1 MNLLSEDIKQLAQ
14 SGELEKV
21 PPELI
26 TEDILLAKNRNGT
39 PTICCILFN
48 NQLKY
53 VPKKLLNDQVLSQK
67 DLSGASGYLLAARK
81 VGQFREIPANLITP
95 EKLKEGQNK
104 EKLWGIL
111 IRNKEINHVL
121 PFVENLID
129 EAELDDNSSFLHTC
143 ATTCEL
149 TKIPQNLITKER
161 ILKQK
166 TLGKENVIHYA
177 AHYGCLNQI
186 PSEFLTQ
193 KTMTMTSNYG
203 ETPLHSA
210 TDGGKLDLVPK
221 EFLTQENLEKEDN
234 WGTVFHKAA
243 INCTFDSFP
252 KEFLTEKNLTAKSLS
267 SEVSPILILAHK
279 CSEPNTNHSKRGDAV
294 KQFTSLIKKLSEEN
308 LEALKK
314 ELTRGEWENAITI
327 VKKEILKRD
336 FLKNIQ
342 NTNQNLEI

>member
-1 MNLLSEDIKQLAQ
+1 MNLLSEDIKQLILN
-14 SGELEKV
+14 GELEKV

-26 TEDILLAKNRNGT
+26 TKDILLSKDKTGT

-48 NQLKY
+48 DQLKH
-53 VPKKLLNDQVLSQK
+53 VPKEFLSDQILSQK
-67 DLSGASGYLLAARK
+67 DLSGASCYLIAARK
-81 VGQFREIPANLITP
+81 LGQFEKIPQELITT
-95 EKLKEGQNK
+95 EVLKESQNK

-111 IRNKEINHVL
+111 IRNKEINHIL
-121 PFVENLID
+121 PFVEELID
-129 EAELDDNSSFLHTC
+129 DTELDDNSSFLHTC

-149 TKIPQNLITKER
+149 NKIPQSLITKQR

-193 KTMTMTSNYG
+193 ETMSITSTYG

-210 TDGGKLDLVPK
+210 ADGGKLNLVPQ

-243 INCTFDSFP
+243 INCTFDTFP
-252 KEFLTEKNLTAKSLS
+252 KNFLTEKNLLVKGISAGI
-267 SEVSPILILAHK
+267 SPIVLLAHK
-279 CSEPNTNHSKRGDAV
+279 CSEPNTGHSKHGDAV
-294 KQFTSLIKKLSEEN
+294 KQFTYLAKTLSNKN

-314 ELTRGEWENAITI
+314 ELTRGEWDNAL
-327 VKKEILKRD
+327 EILKKENLRRD
-336 FLKNIQ
+336 FLENIQ
-342 NTNQNLEI
+342 NSSKNLEI